1 MSDYRR
7 FAIAVFSA
15 LGLAALINLAYV
27 LIGYIELGTYLD
39 HAEPDTA
46 IMAWRFASGEPL
58 YYRPTDV
65 EHIFT
70 AYGPLLY
77 IITGLPFQFLAPSIV
92 DREALKILK
101 HFRNG
106 WRRQRRTEFLK
117 PIFG

>member
-1 MSDYRR
+1 MFTPHHYR
-7 FAIAVFSA
+7 I

-46 IMAWRFASGEPL
+46 IMAWRFANGEPL

-77 IITGLPFQFLAPSIV
+77 IITGLPFQFLAPSIGV
-92 DREALKILK
+92 SKLASDRKRLGLAKPCI
-101 HFRNG
+101 
-106 WRRQRRTEFLK
+106 EFYRPAPL
-117 PIFG
+117 